1 MAWQTPKTD
10 WVTNPKNPKP
20 EDFNRIE
27 GNIEFLKND
36 VEAKKDLIATALSD
50 MNQPAQITDTYLELA
65 TKIRNISKDATAAV
79 GDVEKG
85 KTFYAGGSK
94 KTGTLELTGNAAV
107 GDVAKGKTFYNTN
120 LKTKQTGTL
129 ELTGNAVAG
138 DVEKGKTFYNTNLKT
153 KVTGTLELT
162 GNAAVGDVEKGK
174 TFYNTNLKTKQTGTL
189 ELTGNAAVGDVLSGK
204 TFYNTDL
211 KTKRTGTMPNKGA
224 TNITISEFTT
234 TIPAGY
240 YNGSGKVVIPLVAG
254 NEIELYRS
262 GWFTVYY
269 SSSGSNWTKVCE
281 LTMHAAGRVR
291 ISFDLTGAL
300 HAVSSDYVGPGYGRI
315 YKNGSPAGIERVVY
329 SDKTRRFTEDFNVQN
344 DDKVQLYLRTTT
356 ESSYAYVLAGDLT
369 VSIQIP
375 FDKTSVVERTY

>member
-10 WVTNPKNPKP
+10 WVTNPENPKP

-107 GDVAKGKTFYNTN
+107 GDV
-120 LKTKQTGTL
+120 
-129 ELTGNAVAG
+129 
-138 DVEKGKTFYNTNLKT
+138 
-153 KVTGTLELT
+153 
-162 GNAAVGDVEKGK
+162 
-174 TFYNTNLKTKQTGTL
+174 
-189 ELTGNAAVGDVLSGK
+189 LSGK

-240 YNGSGKVVIPLVAG
+240 YNGSGKVVMPLVAG
-254 NEIELYRS
+254 DEIELYRGGS
-262 GWFTVYY
+262 FIVHY

-281 LTMHAAGRVR
+281 LTMHAAGSVR

-300 HAVSSDYVGPGYGRI
+300 GMYYVGYGRI

-329 SDKTRRFTEDFNVQN
+329 SDKTTRFTEDFNVQN

-356 ESSYAYVLAGDLT
+356 ASSYVGAGGLT

>member
-27 GNIEFLKND
+27 SNIEFLKND
-36 VEAKKDLIATALSD
+36 IETKKGIIATAITD
-50 MNQPAQITDTYLELA
+50 MNQAATASDTYLELA
-65 TKIRNISKDATAAV
+65 DKIRSISNDATAAV
-79 GDVEKG
+79 GDVEKS

-94 KTGTLELTGNAAV
+94 K
-107 GDVAKGKTFYNTN
+107 
-120 LKTKQTGTL
+120 
-129 ELTGNAVAG
+129 
-138 DVEKGKTFYNTNLKT
+138 
-153 KVTGTLELT
+153 
-162 GNAAVGDVEKGK
+162 
-174 TFYNTNLKTKQTGTL
+174 TGTL

-224 TNITISEFTT
+224 TNITISEFRT

-240 YNGSGKVVIPLVAG
+240 YNGSGKIVMPLVAG
-254 NEIELYRS
+254 DEIALYRGGS
-262 GWFTVYY
+262 FKVWY
-269 SSSGSNWTKVCE
+269 STSGSNWTKVCE

-291 ISFDLTGAL
+291 ISFDLRGAL
-300 HAVSSDYVGPGYGRI
+300 HEHGRYYVGPGYGRI

-329 SDKTRRFTEDFNVQN
+329 SDKTTRFTEDFNVQN

-356 ESSYAYVLAGDLT
+356 ENSYVRAGDLT

>member
-10 WVTNPKNPKP
+10 WVTNPENPKP

-107 GDVAKGKTFYNTN
+107 GDVEKGKTFYNTD

-174 TFYNTNLKTKQTGTL
+174 TFYNTNLKIKQTGTL

-224 TNITISEFTT
+224 TNITISEFAT

-240 YNGSGKVVIPLVAG
+240 YNGSGKVVMPLVAG
-254 NEIELYRS
+254 DEIELYRS
-262 GWFTVYY
+262 GSFTVHY

-281 LTMHAAGRVR
+281 LTMHAAGSVR
-291 ISFDLTGAL
+291 ISFDLRGAL
-300 HAVSSDYVGPGYGRI
+300 QDIGNYYKGPGYGRI

-329 SDKTRRFTEDFNVQN
+329 SDKTTRFTEDFNVQN

-356 ESSYAYVLAGDLT
+356 ASSYVSAGDLT

>member
-10 WVTNPKNPKP
+10 WVTNPENPKP

-36 VEAKKDLIATALSD
+36 IEAKKDLIATALSD

-107 GDVAKGKTFYNTN
+107 GDV
-120 LKTKQTGTL
+120 
-129 ELTGNAVAG
+129 
-138 DVEKGKTFYNTNLKT
+138 
-153 KVTGTLELT
+153 
-162 GNAAVGDVEKGK
+162 
-174 TFYNTNLKTKQTGTL
+174 
-189 ELTGNAAVGDVLSGK
+189 LSGK

-211 KTKRTGTMPNKGA
+211 KTKQTGTMPNKGA
-224 TNITISEFTT
+224 TNITISGLTT

-240 YNGSGKVVIPLVAG
+240 YNGSGKVVMPLVAG
-254 NEIELYRS
+254 DGIELYHRS
-262 GWFTVYY
+262 SPFSVQYRD
-269 SSSGSNWTKVCE
+269 SGSNWTKVCE
-281 LTMHAAGRVR
+281 LTMHAAGHVR
-291 ISFDLTGAL
+291 ISFDLRGAL
-300 HAVSSDYVGPGYGRI
+300 RESLWDYVGPGYGRI

-329 SDKTRRFTEDFNVQN
+329 SDKIRRFTEDFNVQN

-356 ESSYAYVLAGDLT
+356 ASSFVSAGDLT
-369 VSIQIP
+369 VSIQLP

>member
-10 WVTNPKNPKP
+10 WVTNPENPKP

-36 VEAKKDLIATALSD
+36 IEAKKDLIATALSD

-107 GDVAKGKTFYNTN
+107 GDV
-120 LKTKQTGTL
+120 
-129 ELTGNAVAG
+129 
-138 DVEKGKTFYNTNLKT
+138 
-153 KVTGTLELT
+153 
-162 GNAAVGDVEKGK
+162 
-174 TFYNTNLKTKQTGTL
+174 
-189 ELTGNAAVGDVLSGK
+189 LSGK

-224 TNITISEFTT
+224 TNITISEFRT

-254 NEIELYRS
+254 DGIELYR
-262 GWFTVYY
+262 GGLFAVHY

-291 ISFDLTGAL
+291 ISFDLRGAL
-300 HAVSSDYVGPGYGRI
+300 SDAGGHYVGPGYGRI

-329 SDKTRRFTEDFNVQN
+329 SDKYRGFTEDFNVQN
-344 DDKVQLYLRTTT
+344 GDKVQLYLRTTT
-356 ESSYAYVLAGDLT
+356 ASSFVSASHLT
-369 VSIQIP
+369 VSIQLP

>member
-10 WVTNPKNPKP
+10 WVTNPENPKP

-36 VEAKKDLIATALSD
+36 IEAKKDLIATALSD

-107 GDVAKGKTFYNTN
+107 GDV
-120 LKTKQTGTL
+120 
-129 ELTGNAVAG
+129 
-138 DVEKGKTFYNTNLKT
+138 
-153 KVTGTLELT
+153 
-162 GNAAVGDVEKGK
+162 
-174 TFYNTNLKTKQTGTL
+174 
-189 ELTGNAAVGDVLSGK
+189 LSGK

-224 TNITISEFTT
+224 TNITISEFRT

-254 NEIELYRS
+254 DGIELYRS
-262 GWFTVYY
+262 GFFAVHY
-269 SSSGSNWTKVCE
+269 SSSESNWTKVCE
-281 LTMHAAGRVR
+281 LTMHAAGSVR
-291 ISFDLTGAL
+291 ISFDLKGAVHYTGEY
-300 HAVSSDYVGPGYGRI
+300 YVGPGYGRI

-329 SDKTRRFTEDFNVQN
+329 SDKTTRFTEDFNVQN

-356 ESSYAYVLAGDLT
+356 ASSYVGAGDLT

>member
-10 WVTNPKNPKP
+10 WVTNPENPKP

-85 KTFYAGGSK
+85 KTFY
-94 KTGTLELTGNAAV
+94 
-107 GDVAKGKTFYNTN
+107 
-120 LKTKQTGTL
+120 
-129 ELTGNAVAG
+129 
-138 DVEKGKTFYNTNLKT
+138 
-153 KVTGTLELT
+153 
-162 GNAAVGDVEKGK
+162 
-174 TFYNTNLKTKQTGTL
+174 NTNLKTKQTGTL

-224 TNITISEFTT
+224 TNITISEFAT

-240 YNGSGKVVIPLVAG
+240 YNGSGKVVMPLVAG
-254 NEIELYRS
+254 DEIELYRS
-262 GWFTVYY
+262 GSFIVDY

-281 LTMHAAGRVR
+281 LTMHAAGSVR
-291 ISFDLTGAL
+291 ISFDLRGAL
-300 HAVSSDYVGPGYGRI
+300 QDIGNYYVGPGYGRI

-329 SDKTRRFTEDFNVQN
+329 SDKTTRFTEDFNVQN

-356 ESSYAYVLAGDLT
+356 ASSHVSAGGLT

>member
-10 WVTNPKNPKP
+10 WVTNPENPKP

-107 GDVAKGKTFYNTN
+107 GDV
-120 LKTKQTGTL
+120 
-129 ELTGNAVAG
+129 
-138 DVEKGKTFYNTNLKT
+138 
-153 KVTGTLELT
+153 
-162 GNAAVGDVEKGK
+162 
-174 TFYNTNLKTKQTGTL
+174 
-189 ELTGNAAVGDVLSGK
+189 LSGK

-240 YNGSGKVVIPLVAG
+240 YNGSGKVVMPLVAG
-254 NEIELYRS
+254 DEIELYRS
-262 GWFTVYY
+262 GSFTVFY

-291 ISFDLTGAL
+291 ISFNLRGAL
-300 HAVSSDYVGPGYGRI
+300 QDIGAYYVGPGYGRI

-329 SDKTRRFTEDFNVQN
+329 SDKTTRFTEDFNVQN

-356 ESSYAYVLAGDLT
+356 ASSYVGAGGLT

>member
-10 WVTNPKNPKP
+10 WVTNPENPKP

-107 GDVAKGKTFYNTN
+107 GDV
-120 LKTKQTGTL
+120 
-129 ELTGNAVAG
+129 
-138 DVEKGKTFYNTNLKT
+138 
-153 KVTGTLELT
+153 
-162 GNAAVGDVEKGK
+162 EKGK

-224 TNITISEFTT
+224 TNITISEFAT

-240 YNGSGKVVIPLVAG
+240 YNGSGKVVMPLVAG
-254 NEIELYRS
+254 DEIELYRS
-262 GWFTVYY
+262 GSFTVHY

-281 LTMHAAGRVR
+281 LTMHAAGSVR
-291 ISFDLTGAL
+291 ISFDLRGAL
-300 HAVSSDYVGPGYGRI
+300 QDIGNYYVGPGYGRI

-329 SDKTRRFTEDFNVQN
+329 SDKTTRFTEDFNVQN

-356 ESSYAYVLAGDLT
+356 ASSYVSAGGLT

>member
-10 WVTNPKNPKP
+10 WVTNPENPKP

-79 GDVEKG
+79 GDVEKS

-107 GDVAKGKTFYNTN
+107 GDVEKGKTFYNTN

-138 DVEKGKTFYNTNLKT
+138 DVEKN
-153 KVTGTLELT
+153 
-162 GNAAVGDVEKGK
+162 K

-240 YNGSGKVVIPLVAG
+240 YNGSGKVVMPLVAG
-254 NEIELYRS
+254 DEIELYRS
-262 GWFTVYY
+262 GSFTVRY

-291 ISFDLTGAL
+291 ISFDLRGAL
-300 HAVSSDYVGPGYGRI
+300 QDIGNYYVGPGYGRI

-329 SDKTRRFTEDFNVQN
+329 SDKTTRFTEDFNVQK

-356 ESSYAYVLAGDLT
+356 ASSYVSAGDLT